1 MVGARVMVIM
11 STNFDVTFEVE
22 VGEKKARRATTV

>member
-22 VGEKKARRATTV
+22 VGEKKGRKAR